1 MSKVRFFCFVAVA
14 DLSTAAGERSGD
26 DAHIANILNNNVILA
41 LDSRQRELVM
51 MGRGLAFHQCVG
63 DILDEGRIEK
73 IFTLQCNRLNCRSHD
88 MILHLPWM
96 L

>member
-1 MSKVRFFCFVAVA
+1 M
-14 DLSTAAGERSGD
+14 
-26 DAHIANILNNNVILA
+26 ILA

-88 MILHLPWM
+88 MILHLP
-96 L
+96 LDAIATCERIILSAYTGAGRARQRIGGVLLLRH